1 MSIVAA
7 CNVVQLIDRECESV
21 LIIDCRSF
29 LTYNKGHIKNA
40 VNVMRSNSI
49 MKRRSRGVF
58 SLESTIINSET
69 REKFLNG
76 KISDVLV
83 YDEQGDLTSED
94 IESAAQKRTAISAIK
109 ALQANAPL
117 DTVNILYLEGE

>member
-1 MSIVAA
+1 
-7 CNVVQLIDRECESV
+7 
-21 LIIDCRSF
+21 
-29 LTYNKGHIKNA
+29 
-40 VNVMRSNSI
+40 